1 MPMPRRI
8 DTLTLTKVEK
18 LSGMLVQIGIP
29 DTPKQ
34 KSISELIIELAERE
48 ANEIAQLK
56 TQALNPTGMS

>member
-8 DTLTLTKVEK
+8 DTLYPTRVEE
-18 LSGMLVQIGIP
+18 LSGMFVQIRIP

-34 KSISELIIELAERE
+34 KSISELILELAERE

-56 TQALNPTGMS
+56 AKP

>member
-1 MPMPRRI
+1 
-8 DTLTLTKVEK
+8 
-18 LSGMLVQIGIP
+18 MLVQIGIP